1 MCVEKLAKG
10 EAEVRTAEDEEK
22 DVHDGK
28 TEKEEDTKEQEYLTD
43 ITENMD
49 EKLKV
54 PPYKYCRQ
62 NQILIGM
69 DVRQT
74 CVKNSIYC
82 TFTHILIILYV
93 CIHAL
98 HSGKSMVKEV
108 QGYYCERC
116 RRFMLLDE
124 DMNAHLRSITHY
136 RNFVA
141 EVKSLTANTSEKDN
155 DQTIDKV
162 K

>member
-1 MCVEKLAKG
+1 MDQKMVCVYVEKLAKG

-28 TEKEEDTKEQEYLTD
+28 NEKEEDAKEQEYLTD

-69 DVRQT
+69 NVRQT
-74 CVKNSIYC
+74 CVKNSI
-82 TFTHILIILYV
+82 ILY
-93 CIHAL
+93 IHA
-98 HSGKSMVKEV
+98 HT
-108 QGYYCERC
+108 
-116 RRFMLLDE
+116 F
-124 DMNAHLRSITHY
+124 
-136 RNFVA
+136 NFIRVYSRA
-141 EVKSLTANTSEKDN
+141 SFR
-155 DQTIDKV
+155 
-162 K
+162 